1 MIRRLLLS
9 MMLIVAFAAP
19 AYAQTQ
25 FGVRAGVSAD
35 PDQFFFGAHFETEPL
50 LERLTFRP
58 NVEIGIG
65 DDLTLIALN
74 IEFVY
79 SIPLDNAPWRV
90 YFGGGPAANI
100 YSHDDDNGRGDDE
113 GVEGGFN
120 VLVGLQHR
128 RGLFTELKVGAL
140 DSPSVKFTVGYAFR

>member
-1 MIRRLLLS
+1 MVGTLGLS
-9 MMLIVAFAAP
+9 LAAIALATPP
-19 AYAQTQ
+19 AAAQTQ
-25 FGVRAGVSAD
+25 VGVRAGVSAD
-35 PDQFFFGAHFETEPL
+35 PDQFFFGGHFETEPI

-58 NVEIGIG
+58 NVEIGVG

-79 SIPLDNAPWRV
+79 SIPLDNQPWRV
-90 YFGGGPAANI
+90 YLGGGPAANV
-100 YSHDDDNGRGDDE
+100 YSHGGNGRGGDS

-120 VLVGLQHR
+120 LLAGLQHR
-128 RGLFTELKVGAL
+128 RGLFTEIKVGAL